1 MTVAVGF
8 QLSAISRWLTAESLL
23 LSLSFAPRYV
33 MKSTAMEKIDPL
45 PDHLKLKRFA
55 LGQQV
60 ELRGKLYTVS
70 RRTTLASGE
79 PAVVLQGEGEQFVI
93 GAAQFL
99 AGIKEKV

>member
-1 MTVAVGF
+1 
-8 QLSAISRWLTAESLL
+8 
-23 LSLSFAPRYV
+23 
-33 MKSTAMEKIDPL
+33 MEKIDPL
-45 PDHLKLKRFA
+45 PDHLKLKSFA

-60 ELRGKLYTVS
+60 EFRGKLYAVS